1 MRSTAYEGVVG
12 ARITSVATEFVG
24 DPSWVWGL
32 ASRDDDVRREA
43 LARHQ
48 ALIKAAADA
57 LRWSNDVW
65 ARAGTPAPS
74 EPHLA
79 AEMDQARAA
88 FRYHH
93 GQTIMELTASAWGE
107 DQELRDRHAPFVLL
121 YLVWE
126 GRYPDEWGAPASR
139 LWSAW
144 GRKASL
150 LRALA
155 RGGVPETIRPRM
167 TDLLTDVL
175 RRRYRCKDW
184 MYARLVRHIADDR
197 FHERMRSL
205 LADDDPN
212 VRLRAEFLL
221 HVAEHPQRQ
230 VRRTTWGRWLAA
242 R

>member
-1 MRSTAYEGVVG
+1 M
-12 ARITSVATEFVG
+12 EFVG

-32 ASRDDDVRREA
+32 VSSDDAVRRQA

-48 ALIKAAADA
+48 ASIKAAAEA

-88 FRYHH
+88 FRHH
-93 GQTIMELTASAWGE
+93 YGQTIMELTAPVWG
-107 DQELRDRHAPFVLL
+107 DDRELRDRHAPFVLL
-121 YLVWE
+121 YLDWE
-126 GRYPDEWGAPASR
+126 GRYPDDWGAPASR

-144 GRKASL
+144 GRKAVL
-150 LRALA
+150 LRALDK
-155 RGGVPETIRPRM
+155 RGVPEAIRPGM
-167 TDLLTDVL
+167 TDLVADVV

-184 MYARLVRHIADDR
+184 LYARLVRHIADDR
-197 FHERMRSL
+197 FDERMRAL
-205 LADDDPN
+205 LVDDDPD

-221 HVAEHPQRQ
+221 HVAAHPKPYVRQ
-230 VRRTTWGRWLAA
+230 TTWGRWLAA